1 MGLRDVLRGKRKL
14 AVTAPSGE
22 PWQPPRHQGEDTVEL
37 SALLDGA
44 QPGARPGARPTAR
57 PGDTDAHGDGEADDE
72 PGPTRPTEHA

>member
-14 AVTAPSGE
+14 AVTTPSSE

-44 QPGARPGARPTAR
+44 QPGARAA
-57 PGDTDAHGDGEADDE
+57 DADAPADGEADE
-72 PGPTRPTEHA
+72 LGPNRPTEHA